1 MTKDNSLAGLCFP
14 ERLHKMT

>member
-1 MTKDNSLAGLCFP
+1 MMKDNSLASLCFL